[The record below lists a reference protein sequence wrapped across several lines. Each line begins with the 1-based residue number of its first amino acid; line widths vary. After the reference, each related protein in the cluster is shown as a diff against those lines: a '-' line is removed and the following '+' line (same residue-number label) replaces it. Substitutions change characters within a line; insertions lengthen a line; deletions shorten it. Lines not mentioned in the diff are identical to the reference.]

1 MKFWKALEVVIAFFF
16 TFSLLLI
23 PLFNF
28 RENSFTNRMKQLRKR
43 LKKRMKRRMKRIKT
57 GFNSSRTKSQLR
69 N

>member
-28 RENSFTNRMKQLRKR
+28 RENSSSVFCPGRSLEKENEKFKEEVKERRVLRR
-43 LKKRMKRRMKRIKT
+43 WGST
-57 GFNSSRTKSQLR
+57 A
-69 N
+69 